1 MTVSVVKS
9 LTAAFALAGGH
20 GALAARDLLQSAES
34 VGIAACKVPPSLAQ
48 EFVMT
53 SVHQPT
59 NGLSDRFTPLAFSL
73 DRLIFLTSFQRSYPQ
88 CDVGAFQSAA
98 ATDTYASAL
107 C

>member
-20 GALAARDLLQSAES
+20 GALAARDLLQSTES

-53 SVHQPT
+53 SVQST
-59 NGLSDRFTPLAFSL
+59 SGLSDRFTPLAFSL

>member
-53 SVHQPT
+53 SVQST
-59 NGLSDRFTPLAFSL
+59 SGLSDRFTPLAFSL

-107 C
+107 R